1 MARRTACFVQQ
12 AGGRPHCYRDG
23 WDSVK
28 IQIYLSKETLSQ
40 WRRLHTEQ
48 DLSSDNDVAVFLLER
63 NRVLTDV
70 HASQQVTAGHR

>member
-12 AGGRPHCYRDG
+12 AGGRPCRFQDG
-23 WDSVK
+23 WDSANT
-28 IQIYLSKETLSQ
+28 QIYISKETLSQ

-48 DLSSDNDVAVFLLER
+48 DLSSDNDVAVFLLKR